1 LPERYKQTVTFEKD
15 EQVTIKIPYTGSP
28 QPNAK
33 WTKNDEEIKQSDIY
47 HVEVTNHFAVLK
59 INKPSNMQSGNYKLN
74 LANNLG
80 SDSCEIKIE
89 IAGKILFYFSPNTWF
104 SFLFD
109 IFVHVD
115 IPEPP
120 RFLVVENVASESV
133 SLSWKPPKSDG
144 GSPITNY
151 IVERLEFNADI
162 QVEATWNRSA
172 ITRLTYFIDDFV
184 TPSSKYQY
192 RVIAQNLQG
201 RSTPCEPTSVI
212 TTPGK

>member
-1 LPERYKQTVTFEKD
+1 
-15 EQVTIKIPYTGSP
+15 
-28 QPNAK
+28 
-33 WTKNDEEIKQSDIY
+33 
-47 HVEVTNHFAVLK
+47 
-59 INKPSNMQSGNYKLN
+59 LN
-74 LANNLG
+74 
-80 SDSCEIKIE
+80 
-89 IAGKILFYFSPNTWF
+89 F
-104 SFLFD
+104 FL
-109 IFVHVD
+109 D

-120 RFLVVENVASESV
+120 RFLVVENVSSQSV

>member
-1 LPERYKQTVTFEKD
+1 VSSQ
-15 EQVTIKIPYTGSP
+15 
-28 QPNAK
+28 
-33 WTKNDEEIKQSDIY
+33 
-47 HVEVTNHFAVLK
+47 
-59 INKPSNMQSGNYKLN
+59 
-74 LANNLG
+74 
-80 SDSCEIKIE
+80 
-89 IAGKILFYFSPNTWF
+89 
-104 SFLFD
+104 
-109 IFVHVD
+109 
-115 IPEPP
+115 
-120 RFLVVENVASESV
+120 SV